1 MGQYLMGIDNG
12 LTVSKAAIF
21 DLSGHEIAVDG
32 HKVDLIY
39 PRPAWVER
47 DMEAVWRH
55 DREAIRGAIRKA
67 GIDPRDIVG
76 VGNSAH
82 GNGIYL
88 VDKAGAPLGNAI
100 TSMDNRA
107 ASIIDEWTR
116 RVAASPRFMSG
127 ISRSS

>member
-1 MGQYLMGIDNG
+1 MGKYLMGIDNG

-21 DLSGHEIAVDG
+21 DLSGREVAVDG

-47 DMEAVWRH
+47 DTEAVWRSTC
-55 DREAIRGAIRKA
+55 DAISGAIAKA
-67 GIDPRDIVG
+67 GIDPRDIVA

-88 VDKAGAPLGNAI
+88 VDKAGAPLG
-100 TSMDNRA
+100 TQ
-107 ASIIDEWTR
+107 
-116 RVAASPRFMSG
+116 
-127 ISRSS
+127 